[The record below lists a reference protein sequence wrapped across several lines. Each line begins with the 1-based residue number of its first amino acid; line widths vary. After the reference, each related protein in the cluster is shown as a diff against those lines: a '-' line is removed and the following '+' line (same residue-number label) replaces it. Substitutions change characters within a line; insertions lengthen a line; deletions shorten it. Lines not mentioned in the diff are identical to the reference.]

1 MLALEVSE
9 RVAWLRL
16 DRPEK
21 RNALPGSL
29 WPRLRATLAELGEDD
44 AVAAVVLHGAGP
56 SFCVGADLADFGADN
71 DLGARR
77 RLLREA
83 IAALRELEE
92 LPKPTLAAVHGHC
105 VGGGLEMTL
114 VCDLVV
120 ADATA
125 SFAAPEARVG
135 LVPGVL
141 LARGPGRIA
150 EHWLRYLALT
160 GEPLDAETARLAG
173 LVNFTVPTGEHLAK
187 AEELATGLA
196 QRAPLSHAV
205 TKAAL
210 AGGGSGR
217 LEDAVETGAMLQAS
231 EDFAEG
237 VAAFR
242 AKRPPEFRAR

>member
-1 MLALEVSE
+1 MLTLEVSE

-21 RNALPGSL
+21 GNALPAEF
-29 WPRLRATLAELGEDD
+29 WPRLRAALAELAAEEG
-44 AVAAVVLHGAGP
+44 VGAVVLHGAGQ
-56 SFCVGADLADFGADN
+56 SFCVGADLADFGGA

-83 IAALRELEE
+83 IAAMRELEE
-92 LPKPTLAAVHGHC
+92 LPKPTVAAVHGHC

-114 VCDLVV
+114 VCDVVV

-150 EHWLRYLALT
+150 GHWLRYLALS
-160 GEPLDAETARLAG
+160 GDPLDAETARLAG
-173 LVNFTVPTGEHLAK
+173 LVNFTVPAGEHLAR
-187 AEELATGLA
+187 AEELALRLA
-196 QRAPLSHAV
+196 GRAPLSHAV

-217 LEDAVETGAMLQAS
+217 LEDAVETGTMLQAS
-231 EDFAEG
+231 ADFAEG

-242 AKRPPEFRAR
+242 AKRAPEFRAR